1 MTEALSRICAAVGKS
16 HVCESVSRDECGV
29 DPTGLPDQRVIVDAD
44 RALPAHRWSG
54 SRCDFVIF
62 FMDVNR
68 DRIVVTVPLELK
80 SGRAEIPHVAEQLQQ
95 GANFADHF
103 GPANAICQP
112 VLVHGK
118 RINLRDLNRAKVWF
132 RGRQMTIRTAR
143 CNRAGNLAK
152 ALSEE

>member
-1 MTEALSRICAAVGKS
+1 
-16 HVCESVSRDECGV
+16 
-29 DPTGLPDQRVIVDAD
+29 
-44 RALPAHRWSG
+44 
-54 SRCDFVIF
+54 
-62 FMDVNR
+62 MDVNR

-103 GPANAICQP
+103 GPENAICQP